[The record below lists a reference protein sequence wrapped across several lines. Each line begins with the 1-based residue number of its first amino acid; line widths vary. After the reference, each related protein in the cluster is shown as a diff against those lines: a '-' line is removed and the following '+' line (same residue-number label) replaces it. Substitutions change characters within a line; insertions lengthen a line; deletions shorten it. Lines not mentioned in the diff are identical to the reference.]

1 MKLVEWNDSFSV
13 GNVLMDAHHRIFFE
27 TIKEF
32 SKFADKNNHDAI
44 KNRIEFLIEYAAMH
58 LGAEEKLMRQANY
71 PEFDGH
77 KAVHD
82 AFVQELLSIKDSF
95 DKDPTAIT
103 GDSILKIMQDWLVT
117 HIMDSDKRYM
127 PYVQKLQGSSQC
139 LANK

>member
-27 TIKEF
+27 MIKEF
-32 SKFADKNNHDAI
+32 NGLADKNDHNAI
-44 KNRIEFLIEYAAMH
+44 KQRIEFLLEYAAMH
-58 LGAEEKLMRQANY
+58 LGAEEKLMLQANY

-82 AFVQELLSIKDSF
+82 AFVQELLSVKASF

-103 GDSILKIMQDWLVT
+103 GDNILKIMQDWLVT
-117 HIMDSDKRYM
+117 HIVGSDKRYM
-127 PYVQKLQGSSQC
+127 PYVQKLQG
-139 LANK
+139 